1 MNTIKNPELNIN
13 KVKVDTSVIN
23 LLKENGFDNADT
35 YKEVIKWFKVK
46 HNITIELLIDKYRCF
61 TYIYI
66 QNGVATNADTFYDER
81 EDCLQD
87 MVINMIELI
96 K

>member
-35 YKEVIKWFKVK
+35 YKEVI
-46 HNITIELLIDKYRCF
+46 E
-61 TYIYI
+61 
-66 QNGVATNADTFYDER
+66 
-81 EDCLQD
+81 
-87 MVINMIELI
+87 
-96 K
+96 